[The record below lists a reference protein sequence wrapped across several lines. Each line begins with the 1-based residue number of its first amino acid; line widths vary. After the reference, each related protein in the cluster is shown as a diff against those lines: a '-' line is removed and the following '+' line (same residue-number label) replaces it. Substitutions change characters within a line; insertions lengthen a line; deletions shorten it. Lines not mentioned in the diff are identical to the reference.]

1 MKLVMSTTVA
11 AVVLTLL
18 ATGLA
23 EAQKNDCVKVRWGC
37 RAEVWGGMN
46 STDYGQLNLIP
57 EGTYAKISECI
68 RARGCVPH
76 FPPRPSDWDW
86 SKRSAFHR

>member
-23 EAQKNDCVKVRWGC
+23 EADNKDCTNVRKEC
-37 RAEVWGGMN
+37 RASFPFGSGRCFYWDREPV
-46 STDYGQLNLIP
+46 SRYT
-57 EGTYAKISECI
+57 KVSECI
-68 RARGCVPH
+68 RARGCVPL
-76 FPPRPSDWDW
+76 SQQAVQQQALQAQQ
-86 SKRSAFHR
+86 KGQ

>member
-23 EAQKNDCVKVRWGC
+23 EAENRDCTNVRKEC
-37 RAEVWGGMN
+37 RASLPFGSGSCSVWDREPLGRY
-46 STDYGQLNLIP
+46 T
-57 EGTYAKISECI
+57 KVSECI
-68 RARGCVPH
+68 RARGCVPQ
-76 FPPRPSDWDW
+76 FPPR
-86 SKRSAFHR
+86 RLN